1 MVWGSPRAMAVAV
14 GNSMEAL
21 GGRETITRRK
31 EMVRRVITFIGA
43 FFLGVFVAYLPSV
56 KDQLG
61 SQAVYQWL
69 SLALAVLLFIAAAFV
84 GRVVKK
90 ETAEA

>member
-1 MVWGSPRAMAVAV
+1 MG
-14 GNSMEAL
+14 
-21 GGRETITRRK
+21 
-31 EMVRRVITFIGA
+31 RRVITFAGA

-61 SQAVYQWL
+61 TPLYQWL
-69 SLALAVLLFIAAAFV
+69 SLVLAVLLFIAAAFV

-90 ETAEA
+90 ETA